1 MNPAELAPRD
11 PAPSEGSAAP
21 RPVGGG
27 ASATGP
33 TVPTQPHH
41 ADVPP
46 VDLDVD
52 LTADPPGPLLAS
64 GTAADV
70 YAIDDHRV
78 LRRDR
83 AGRDA
88 ESEAQILRHV
98 VAHGFPAP
106 AVHFVQGPD
115 LVAERL
121 HGPTL
126 LQALT
131 AGEVSL
137 HDGAQILAD
146 LHRRLHEIPAP
157 EGWNDPP
164 SQWPHVTGGPTVVHL
179 DLHPAN
185 VILSEAR
192 GPALIDWSN
201 ARTGTAELDVALTAL
216 IIGEVVVDA
225 GGEYSSAAR
234 ALLAAFLASTGT
246 DLLAG
251 LDDAAAVRAQ
261 DPSLVAGERELVP
274 AAAALVRE
282 LVAVATPPDAETPG
296 A

>member
-1 MNPAELAPRD
+1 MNPADLAPD
-11 PAPSEGSAAP
+11 PAAAGNPSAP
-21 RPVGGG
+21 HPAGAG
-27 ASATGP
+27 ASASGP
-33 TVPTQPHH
+33 AVPTQPRHR
-41 ADVPP
+41 DVPP
-46 VDLDVD
+46 EDLDVD
-52 LTADPPGPLLAS
+52 LTADPPGPLLAT
-64 GTAADV
+64 GTVANV
-70 YAIDDHRV
+70 YALDDRRV

-83 AGRDA
+83 DGRDA
-88 ESEAQILRHV
+88 SGEAEILRHV

-106 AVHFVQGPD
+106 AVFFVQGPD

-157 EGWNDPP
+157 DGWSDTR

-185 VILSEAR
+185 VILSEAH

-201 ARTGTAELDVALTAL
+201 ARSGPAELDVALTAL
-216 IIGEVVVDA
+216 IIAEVVVDA
-225 GGEYSSAAR
+225 GGEYSAGAR
-234 ALLAAFLASTGT
+234 ALLAAFLTCVGT
-246 DLLAG
+246 DLLGA
-251 LDDAAAVRAQ
+251 LDDAAAVRSQ

-274 AAAALVRE
+274 AAAALIRE
-282 LVAVATPPDAETPG
+282 LVAVATPPEH
-296 A
+296 

>member
-1 MNPAELAPRD
+1 MNPAELAPD
-11 PAPSEGSAAP
+11 PAPAGD
-21 RPVGGG
+21 
-27 ASATGP
+27 ASAPHPAGEGAP
-33 TVPTQPHH
+33 TSGAAVPSQPHH
-41 ADVPP
+41 PGVPTDLG
-46 VDLDVD
+46 DLDVD
-52 LTADPPGPLLAS
+52 LTADPPGPLLAT
-64 GTAADV
+64 GTVADV
-70 YAIDDHRV
+70 YALDDRRV

-83 AGRDA
+83 DGRDA
-88 ESEAQILRHV
+88 SGEAEILRHV

-106 AVHFVQGPD
+106 AVLGVHGPD

-131 AGEVSL
+131 AGEVSI

-157 EGWNDPP
+157 DGWSDTR

-185 VILSEAR
+185 VILSEAH

-201 ARTGTAELDVALTAL
+201 ARSGPAELDVALTAL
-216 IIGEVVVDA
+216 IIAEVVVDA
-225 GGEYSSAAR
+225 GGEYSAAAR
-234 ALLAAFLASTGT
+234 ALLAAFLTCVGT
-246 DLLAG
+246 DLISA
-251 LDDAAAVRAQ
+251 LDDAAAVRSQ

-274 AAAALVRE
+274 AAAALIRE
-282 LVAVATPPDAETPG
+282 LVAVAAPPEH
-296 A
+296 

>member
-11 PAPSEGSAAP
+11 PAPPEDS
-21 RPVGGG
+21 PVPQPHGPG
-27 ASATGP
+27 ASGSGP
-33 TVPTQPHH
+33 AVPTQPHH
-41 ADVPP
+41 PDVPP
-46 VDLDVD
+46 AELDVD
-52 LTADPPGPLLAS
+52 LSSDAPGPLLAT
-64 GTAADV
+64 GTVADV
-70 YAIDDHRV
+70 FAIDDRRV

-83 AGRDA
+83 NGRDA
-88 ESEAQILRHV
+88 SGEAEILRHV

-106 AVHFVQGPD
+106 AVLYASGPD

-131 AGEVSL
+131 AGEVSI

-157 EGWNDPP
+157 EGWQDRR
-164 SQWPHVTGGPTVVHL
+164 SEWPHVTGGPTVVHL
-179 DLHPAN
+179 DVHPAN
-185 VILSEAR
+185 VILSEAH

-201 ARTGTAELDVALTAL
+201 ARTGPAALDVALTAL

-234 ALLAAFLASTGT
+234 ALLAAYLVCVGP

-251 LDDAAAVRAQ
+251 LDDAAALRAQ

-282 LVAVATPPDAETPG
+282 LVAVATPPSTD
-296 A
+296 